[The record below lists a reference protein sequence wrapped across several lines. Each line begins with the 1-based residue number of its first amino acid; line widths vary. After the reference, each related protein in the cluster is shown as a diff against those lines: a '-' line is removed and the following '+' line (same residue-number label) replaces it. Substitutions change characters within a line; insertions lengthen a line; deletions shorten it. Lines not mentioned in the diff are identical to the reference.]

1 MQVGLSPGT
10 NGVSQEESR
19 MQKKTWTTLK
29 QEDRICRAAARSLI
43 QRVVSDESGQIFAWM
58 TLLLMFIF
66 LGLAALSLD
75 VAHAV
80 FVQKEL
86 QASADAAALAAA
98 QQLPNGNYQSV
109 GQSYSDAGKNYY
121 AGGVTYATPVVTG
134 LCLNS
139 VTQPPFNS
147 PCSATTKVWNAVQ
160 VTESATF
167 HTFFAGILGR
177 NTMTVRAQS
186 TAAGQAGRWNIAII
200 LDTTPSMNF
209 SDPSCGRGLT
219 QLECADNGISTLLA
233 GLDQSADS
241 VSLFT
246 FPAVTVNSTDADT
259 SCGKGGPTV
268 GPYVFPSTSGTSYT
282 STSTPYVTGSGK
294 GATTTYI
301 TYQITPFSNT
311 FQNSGDAMQTA
322 IGNGKCAGMQ
332 TSDEYTF
339 LAGAIYAAQD
349 ALLGQQMALT
359 AKGIS
364 SQNAMVIL
372 SDGNATALETSPGG
386 AFNALSND
394 FLSTSA
400 QVGGGT
406 NYASNSGTYPS
417 WVGQCGQ
424 EVDAA
429 QAAATNPG
437 NPTRVYTVAYG
448 SPTTSTT
455 AGYPLGNC
463 ESDVGAGQHPNI
475 SPCAAMQQ
483 MTSNYQ
489 STSNDPYFYS
499 DYNVPGGDSGCK
511 AMAGNQAN
519 TDLAGIFNAIRGSL
533 LYTRLIPNNTN

>member
-1 MQVGLSPGT
+1 MRS
-10 NGVSQEESR
+10 NS
-19 MQKKTWTTLK
+19 WTIPK
-29 QEDRICRAAARSLI
+29 EDRICRAGTQSLI
-43 QRVVSDESGQIFAWM
+43 RRIVSEESGQIFAWM

-80 FVQKEL
+80 FIQKEL

-98 QQLPNGNYQSV
+98 QQLPNGNYQTV
-109 GQSYSDAGKNYY
+109 GQSYSDAGKNSY
-121 AGGVTYATPVVTG
+121 AGGVTYATPVVSG
-134 LCLNS
+134 ICLNS
-139 VTQPPFNS
+139 VKLPPFNS
-147 PCSATTKVWNAVQ
+147 SCTSSTGTAQPNAVQ

-177 NTMTVRAQS
+177 NTMTVKAQS

-200 LDTTPSMNF
+200 LDTTPSMGF
-209 SDPSCGRGLT
+209 ADPSCGAGVT
-219 QLECADNGISTLLA
+219 QLECADNGIATLLS
-233 GLDQSADS
+233 GLDQNADS

-246 FPAVTVNSTDADT
+246 FPAVTVSSTDADT
-259 SCGKGGPTV
+259 SCGKGSPTV
-268 GPYVFPSTSGTSYT
+268 GPYVFPSTSAKTYT

-294 GATTTYI
+294 GQTTTYI

-311 FQNSGDAMQTA
+311 FQNSGDAMQIA

-349 ALLGQQMALT
+349 ALLGQQAALT
-359 AKGIS
+359 AAGIS
-364 SQNAMVIL
+364 SQNAMIIL
-372 SDGNATALETSPGG
+372 SDGNATALENNPGG
-386 AFNALSND
+386 SFNALSND

-400 QVGGGT
+400 QVNGGT
-406 NYASNSGTYPS
+406 YATNAGTYPS

-429 QAAATNPG
+429 QAAATYLN

-455 AGYPLGNC
+455 SGYPLGNC

-533 LYTRLIPNNTN
+533 LYARLIPNNTN